1 MREAALLPALAL
13 AACATAAP
21 PPPPEVPVHGEVP
34 GYTCRDPG
42 DGFVGQQATA
52 ELGARLLAQSGART
66 LRWVAHG
73 SMITME
79 FSPSRL
85 TVHLDAGNRVER
97 LSCG

>member
-1 MREAALLPALAL
+1 MREVLLLPALAL
-13 AACATAAP
+13 AGCATAAP
-21 PPPPEVPVHGEVP
+21 PAPDVPIHGEVP

-42 DGFVGQQATA
+42 DGFVGQVATA

-85 TVHLDAGNRVER
+85 TVHLDAGGRVER
-97 LSCG
+97 VSCG